1 MADIDEQIIE
11 VLQDGPNTPK
21 NIADQIGY
29 SQEYVWM
36 RLNQEL
42 EQVEKTGYGLY
53 RLEGASKS
61 TADAEMLTDL
71 RDRVGRLKMELTKQ
85 NETPDE
91 LWDRADEIH
100 KSLKNALKELD
111 D

>member
-11 VLQDGPNTPK
+11 VLQDGPSTPK
-21 NIADQIGY
+21 NIADRIGY

-53 RLEGASKS
+53 QLEGASKA
-61 TADAEMLTDL
+61 TADAEMLADL

-85 NETPDE
+85 NETQDE

-111 D
+111 N